1 MLLLLAKDV
10 IVLDTMKAIGL
21 TRYLPID
28 DPESLKDLI
37 VEKPKAQGHDLLVKV
52 VSISVNPVDTKVRAP
67 KDKVEETPK
76 ILGWDVAGIVE
87 EAGENCTLFRPGD
100 EVFYAGS
107 ISRQGGNS
115 EYHLVDERIVGH
127 KPKSLNFSEA
137 AALPLTSIT
146 AWEAMFDRMK
156 ISQEPKNNEGKSL
169 LIIGAAG
176 GVGSIAIQLA
186 KNAGLIVIG
195 SASRPETVEWV
206 TSMGAD
212 HTVNHHKPLLPQLQ
226 DLGFSNV
233 PYIFC
238 LNALENHWPSIS
250 EVVAPQGVV
259 CAIDDPKSPLDLTLL
274 KRKSVTF
281 VWEFMFT
288 RPLFK
293 TEDMIEQHHLL
304 NRIAVAVDKGTLKTT
319 LTQRLEPISANN
331 LRRAHKILESNQMAG
346 KLVLEHFGS

>member
-1 MLLLLAKDV
+1 M
-10 IVLDTMKAIGL
+10 MKAVGL

-28 DPESLKDLI
+28 DPESLKDLLI
-37 VEKPKAQGHDLLVKV
+37 EKPKAQGHDLVVKV

-67 KDKVEETPK
+67 KDKIEETPK
-76 ILGWDVAGIVE
+76 ILGWDAAGIVE
-87 EAGENCTLFRPGD
+87 QAGESCTLFRAGD

-107 ISRQGGNS
+107 LSRQGANS

-127 KPKSLNFSEA
+127 KPKTLDFSEA

-146 AWEAMFDRMK
+146 AWEAMFERMK
-156 ISQEPKNNEGKSL
+156 ISRKPKDNEGKSL

-176 GVGSIAIQLA
+176 GVGSVAIQLA
-186 KNAGLIVIG
+186 KHAGLTVIG
-195 SASRPETVEWV
+195 SASRAETVEWV

-212 HTVNHHKPLLPQLQ
+212 HTVNHHEPLLPQLQ
-226 DLGFSNV
+226 ELGMPNV

-238 LNALENHWPSIS
+238 LNALEKHWLGIS

-288 RPLFK
+288 RSLFE

-304 NRIAVAVDKGTLKTT
+304 NQIAEAVDRGMIKTT
-319 LTQRLEPISANN
+319 MTQRLEPISAEN
-331 LRRAHKILESNQMAG
+331 LRRAHKLLESNQMVG
-346 KLVLEHFGS
+346 KLVLEHFNR

>member
-1 MLLLLAKDV
+1 M
-10 IVLDTMKAIGL
+10 MKAVGL

-28 DPESLKDLI
+28 DPESLKDLLI
-37 VEKPKAQGHDLLVKV
+37 EKPKALGHDLVVKV

-67 KDKVEETPK
+67 KDKIEETPK
-76 ILGWDVAGIVE
+76 ILGWDAAGIVE
-87 EAGENCTLFRPGD
+87 QAGESCTLFRAGD

-107 ISRQGGNS
+107 LSRPGANS

-127 KPKSLNFSEA
+127 KPKTLDFSEA

-146 AWEAMFDRMK
+146 AWEAMFERMK
-156 ISQEPKNNEGKSL
+156 ISRKPKDNEGKSL

-176 GVGSIAIQLA
+176 GVGSVAIQLA
-186 KNAGLIVIG
+186 KHAGLTVIG
-195 SASRPETVEWV
+195 SASRAETVEWV

-212 HTVNHHKPLLPQLQ
+212 HTVNHHEPLLPQLQ
-226 DLGFSNV
+226 ELGIPNV

-238 LNALENHWPSIS
+238 LNALEKHWLGIS

-288 RPLFK
+288 RSLFE

-304 NRIAVAVDKGTLKTT
+304 NQIAEAVDRGTIKTT
-319 LTQRLEPISANN
+319 MTQRFEPISAEN
-331 LRRAHKILESNQMAG
+331 LRRAHKLLESNQMVG
-346 KLVLEHFGS
+346 KLVLEHFNR